1 MVSPPCYRGLAQ
13 EEVMVVLYNVETRTT
28 QQLLTE
34 AELTVLGAADWEL
47 IQIIHNNQ
55 SVIYIFKK

>member
-1 MVSPPCYRGLAQ
+1 
-13 EEVMVVLYNVETRTT
+13 MVVLYNVETRTT
-28 QQLLTE
+28 QNLLTE

-47 IQIIHNNQ
+47 VEIIQEGL